1 MSRKERGSSAPPA
14 MGRKDLQEHVDKRCP
29 AAQNAQ
35 DGRFVKIETTRE
47 MTFMPSNVIAQVAV
61 SF

>member
-1 MSRKERGSSAPPA
+1 